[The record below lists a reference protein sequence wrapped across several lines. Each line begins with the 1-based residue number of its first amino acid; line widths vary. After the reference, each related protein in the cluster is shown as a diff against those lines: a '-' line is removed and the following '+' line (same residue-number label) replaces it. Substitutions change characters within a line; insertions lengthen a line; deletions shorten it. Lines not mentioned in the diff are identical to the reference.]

1 MPARDV
7 PEPRFIEV
15 GKLPKP
21 SPAPPEDLVW
31 LRVVEF
37 LRARELADSTRK
49 AYERQLQQFYAW
61 SNQKP
66 WDQVTHRD
74 IDRYKLHLK
83 RQVSRYGE
91 ALAPAT
97 INQALATL
105 KSFFKWLTVKDYITR
120 NPTLTVE
127 LVQEP
132 PKPPADLAQGQ
143 VDLLFDALK
152 FRGESE
158 VRDRAIMHVLG
169 HGLRAR
175 EVCKLNIGDYQERKL
190 NVRDAKWGSD
200 GLVPLKP
207 DAMNALDSY
216 LGWLL
221 RNRFQTS
228 PEAPLFI
235 SLSNRSKGKRLG
247 YSGVY
252 DLVKELAMVNDLEGV
267 HPHRMRHTFA
277 TSLVAAGMNP
287 ILAKRAVR
295 IRSDKVFARYSDRA
309 LDLKMEEAFDE
320 LYRESGSEKDNG

>member
-1 MPARDV
+1 MPAREV
-7 PEPRFIEV
+7 PEPRFIEI
-15 GKLPKP
+15 GRAPIP
-21 SPAPPEDLVW
+21 PPAPPEDFAW

-37 LRARELADSTRK
+37 LRARELADNTRR
-49 AYERQLQQFYAW
+49 AYERQLQQFYTW
-61 SNQKP
+61 SHQKP
-66 WDQVTHRD
+66 WDQVIHRD

-83 RQVSRYGE
+83 RQVGRSGE

-105 KSFFKWLTVKDYITR
+105 KSFFKWLTVKDYIAR

-127 LVQEP
+127 LVKEL
-132 PKPPADLAQGQ
+132 PKPPADLPQKQ
-143 VDLLFDALK
+143 VNLLFDALK

-158 VRDRAIMHVLG
+158 VRDLALLQVLA
-169 HGLRAR
+169 HGLRAC
-175 EVCKLNIGDYQERKL
+175 EVCRLNIGDYKERKL

-207 DAMNALDSY
+207 DAISALDSY
-216 LGWLL
+216 LGWLV
-221 RNRFQTS
+221 RNGFQTA
-228 PEAPLFI
+228 PDAPLFI
-235 SLSNRSKGKRLG
+235 SLSNNGKGKRLG

-252 DLVKELAMVNDLEGV
+252 GLVKDLAMVHELEGV

-287 ILAKRAVR
+287 LLAKRAVR
-295 IRSDKVFARYSDRA
+295 IRSDKVFARYSNRA

-320 LYRESGSEKDNG
+320 LYRKGGSSREED

>member
-1 MPARDV
+1 MPAHDV

-61 SNQKP
+61 SSQKP
-66 WDQVTHRD
+66 WDQITHRD

-83 RQVSRYGE
+83 RQISRFGE

-143 VDLLFDALK
+143 VERALK
-152 FRGESE
+152 
-158 VRDRAIMHVLG
+158 
-169 HGLRAR
+169 
-175 EVCKLNIGDYQERKL
+175 
-190 NVRDAKWGSD
+190 
-200 GLVPLKP
+200 
-207 DAMNALDSY
+207 
-216 LGWLL
+216 
-221 RNRFQTS
+221 
-228 PEAPLFI
+228 
-235 SLSNRSKGKRLG
+235 
-247 YSGVY
+247 
-252 DLVKELAMVNDLEGV
+252 
-267 HPHRMRHTFA
+267 
-277 TSLVAAGMNP
+277 AA
-287 ILAKRAVR
+287 
-295 IRSDKVFARYSDRA
+295 
-309 LDLKMEEAFDE
+309 
-320 LYRESGSEKDNG
+320 